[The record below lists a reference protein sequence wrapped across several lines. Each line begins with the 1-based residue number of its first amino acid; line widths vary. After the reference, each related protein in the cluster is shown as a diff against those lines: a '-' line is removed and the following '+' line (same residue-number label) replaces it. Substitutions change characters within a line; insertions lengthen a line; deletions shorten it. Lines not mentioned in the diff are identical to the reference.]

1 MLRCDLT
8 LTDGLSNTSQRANG
22 IFVRTGAQTESL
34 VIINR
39 ILLDF
44 IEVRRA

>member
-8 LTDGLSNTSQRANG
+8 LTGGLSNTSQRANG

-34 VIINR
+34 QMVIIKHWHR
-39 ILLDF
+39 
-44 IEVRRA
+44 